1 MFETSL
7 ARVVSQ
13 TGALGAAV
21 LSLDGLTLDAVDGK
35 GALVPADDASRE
47 WASVFKQLVGVA
59 DAMEVGQISE
69 LAVAGE
75 DETLIAR
82 MLTPQYFAVLRVPNA
97 VPTGKGRFYLRVVA
111 PDIVREL

>member
-1 MFETSL
+1 MFESSL

-21 LSLDGLTLDAVDGK
+21 VSLDGLTIDAVNAR
-35 GALVPADDASRE
+35 GAVVPPDEASRE

-59 DAMEVGQISE
+59 DAMEIGQIVE
-69 LAVAGE
+69 LAVGSE
-75 DETLIAR
+75 DEMLLVR
-82 MLTPQYFAVLRVPNA
+82 MLTANYFVALRVTHE
-97 VPTGKGRFYLRVVA
+97 VPPGKGRFYLRVVA